1 MWPYHIDLLAI
12 TKLFKWRML
21 ITWLLVIAENVLLAL
36 IPLFIGMSID
46 DLLAGDTYSLQLL
59 AVVLGSITI
68 VSVARRLYDTR
79 VYGHIRVELA
89 REINVR
95 LSRLP
100 VSIRNARL
108 EMSREL
114 VDFLEEELPP
124 LFTACIQIIAAIVI
138 LFGFSQSLAVSAGV
152 STILMLM
159 IYSLFHQRFIK
170 LNSTLNEQKEKQI
183 HILHNRNPRQLL
195 AHLKRLC
202 QREIQLSDSEAILY
216 GVIFLVQFGFI
227 VTNLWLAASLPGI
240 SPGSIFSI
248 ISYSWE
254 YVEAAIMLPI
264 ALQTLS
270 RLHEIT
276 ARINCIQLTPAN
288 Q

>member
-1 MWPYHIDLLAI
+1 MWPYHIDLIAI
-12 TKLFKWRML
+12 IKMFKWRML
-21 ITWLLVIAENVLLAL
+21 ITWLLVIVENVLLAL

-46 DLLAGDTYSLQLL
+46 GLLAGNIHSLQLL
-59 AVVLGSITI
+59 AIVLASITV

-79 VYGHIRVELA
+79 AYGQIRVDLA
-89 REINVR
+89 REINIR

-124 LFTACIQIIAAIVI
+124 LFTACIQIIASVVI
-138 LFGFSQSLAVSAGV
+138 LFGFSQSLAVSACI
-152 STILMLM
+152 STILMLVM
-159 IYSLFHQRFIK
+159 YSLFHQRFIR
-170 LNSTLNEQKEKQI
+170 LNSALNEQKEKQV
-183 HILHNRNPRQLL
+183 HILHSRNPRQLL
-195 AHLKRLC
+195 THLRRLC
-202 QREIQLSDSEAILY
+202 QREIQLSDAEAILY

-227 VTNLWLAASLPGI
+227 VTNLWLAASLPSI
-240 SPGSIFSI
+240 TPGSIFSI

-254 YVEAAIMLPI
+254 YVESAIMLPV

-276 ARINCIQLTPAN
+276 ARINCVQLAPVN
-288 Q
+288 K